1 MSRQEQ
7 AVAFASVL
15 DVGEAFAETYHVPSD
30 CTVGAE
36 STVTDVA

>member
-7 AVAFASVL
+7 TVASVL

-36 STVTDVA
+36 STVADVA